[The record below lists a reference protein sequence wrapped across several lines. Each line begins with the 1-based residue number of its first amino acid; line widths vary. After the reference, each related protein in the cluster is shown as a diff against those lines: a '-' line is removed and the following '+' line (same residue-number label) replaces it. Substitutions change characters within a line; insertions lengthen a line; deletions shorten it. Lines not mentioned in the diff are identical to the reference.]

1 MATINNCSIFTVFP
15 LGVTCSVTGTT
26 SPITSD
32 GAVEITITGGT
43 EPYYIQW
50 LDSNNQPLGISS
62 TFRNNLDVGDYK
74 SIVTD
79 VYGDFSATTICS
91 VTPDDIFV
99 EEFTNCYDLTVMY
112 VSGNTPSSLFT
123 LNKIYTLV
131 GYSGCWEKTNRF
143 LNTSALPY
151 VYTTRLSGPYNYCS
165 DCLPAGLLPTT
176 PTPTQ
181 SVSAGISSSP
191 TPTPTPSISA
201 GISSSP
207 TPTPT
212 QTKTPTQTPTKTPT
226 QTPTPSITPSAPSYT
241 LTLNTIT
248 SLTNCARGTIT
259 IKKNGTTVAT
269 YSKLIGT
276 SPVVPSVG
284 SINYLHTDII
294 TIITSATY
302 IAGSG
307 CFAISDSTT
316 DCTLSV
322 LGSVSSITAD
332 SITPGPITDTYT
344 LTVPGNYTV
353 TGSFIAS

>member
-165 DCLPAGLLPTT
+165 DCLPAGLLPIT

-181 SVSAGISSSP
+181 SVTASLAVSP
-191 TPTPTPSISA
+191 TTTPTNTKTPTQTPTP
-201 GISSSP
+201 
-207 TPTPT
+207 
-212 QTKTPTQTPTKTPT
+212 TKTPTQTPTKTL
-226 QTPTPSITPSAPSYT
+226 TPTPTKTPSPT
-241 LTLNTIT
+241 PTCDFKTWTIT
-248 SLTNCARGTIT
+248 ECVGTVCSLGTCSCPTPIPKTVYTSCSVTNLTDS
-259 IKKNGTTVAT
+259 AT
-269 YSKLIGT
+269 EIYENTGLSNPFIGYF
-276 SPVVPSVG
+276 SDSG
-284 SINYLHTDII
+284 SIYESTGVGVSFEC
-294 TIITSATY
+294 TI
-302 IAGSG
+302 
-307 CFAISDSTT
+307 
-316 DCTLSV
+316 
-322 LGSVSSITAD
+322 
-332 SITPGPITDTYT
+332 
-344 LTVPGNYTV
+344 GNPC
-353 TGSFIAS
+353 